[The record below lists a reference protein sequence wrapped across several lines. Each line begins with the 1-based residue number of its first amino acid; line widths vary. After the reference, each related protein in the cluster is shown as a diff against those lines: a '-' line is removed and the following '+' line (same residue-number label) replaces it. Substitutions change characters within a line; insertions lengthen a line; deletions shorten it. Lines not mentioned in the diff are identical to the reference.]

1 MSTETYKEPDIFK
14 SSLKLS
20 LIAHVVI
27 ALVFTVRAYFF
38 TAEPIDYSA
47 AVRVDIV
54 ALPDKLDPSQ
64 VTLAKEEEKPAPKP
78 KATPE
83 VKVEPKK
90 PVAET
95 KKPEPDTVNLKKT
108 KSKQEEALEK
118 LKRQAALDKI
128 KNQIENESKANDTG
142 KSENKQKITQVKG
155 NILSPGTA
163 LTGLNKLQHENYVGT
178 LDQHIKQ
185 NWALPEWL
193 AKRDLKARARVRL
206 DETGKIIS
214 REIIKTSGDENY
226 DEHVLGTIDRSAPF
240 PAPPEK
246 FAAIVSVQGIVIGFP
261 E

>member
-1 MSTETYKEPDIFK
+1 MTTDAFKEPDIFK

-27 ALVFTVRAYFF
+27 VLIFTVRAYFF
-38 TAEPIDYSA
+38 TAEPIDYTA

-54 ALPDKLDPSQ
+54 ALPEKLDPSE
-64 VTLAKEEEKPAPKP
+64 VTLAPKEEAQPEPKLPEKVVAPTP
-78 KATPE
+78 KAET
-83 VKVEPKK
+83 PKK
-90 PVAET
+90 S
-95 KKPEPDTVNLKKT
+95 EPDAINIKKT
-108 KSKQEEALEK
+108 KNKQSEALEK

-128 KNQIENESKANDTG
+128 KQQVDKDKQAQDSK
-142 KSENKQKITQVKG
+142 KRVSQVKG
-155 NILSPGTA
+155 NIISPGTA

-193 AKRDLKARARVRL
+193 ARRDLKARVRVRIGENGQIL
-206 DETGKIIS
+206 S
-214 REIIKTSGDENY
+214 REIIKSSGNESY
-226 DEHVLGTIDRSAPF
+226 DDVVLDTIDRSVPF

-246 FAAIVSVQGIVIGFP
+246 FTAVVSVQGIVIGFP